1 MTRILFAGAA
11 MLMLLAA
18 CGQQPGNT
26 EPANT
31 AQDAT
36 SGAVGQMSAATM
48 GANTVGGFIPALA
61 MSDMYEIKSGEIAQ
75 RRSSNAEVKAL
86 AAMLVTDHTASST
99 KLKSLAPAA
108 APDVMIPMAL
118 DERRQGM
125 LDNLTSAS
133 DADFDRVWLTQQEA
147 AHNEALTLL
156 NGFSDNT
163 DAPALAALAGEAIP
177 KVTMHRDHAREIMAK
192 M

>member
-1 MTRILFAGAA
+1 MTKILFAGAA
-11 MLMLLAA
+11 SLVLLAA
-18 CGQQPGNT
+18 CGQQPGNS
-26 EPANT
+26 EPAN
-31 AQDAT
+31 AVQDAA
-36 SGAVGQMSAATM
+36 SAPVGQMSASTL
-48 GANTVGGFIPALA
+48 GANTVGGFIPSMA
-61 MSDMYEIKSGEIAQ
+61 MSDMYEIKAGEIAA

-86 AAMLVTDHTASST
+86 AAMLIADHTASSA
-99 KLKSLAPAA
+99 KLKSLAPAS
-108 APDVMIPMAL
+108 APDVMVPTTL

-163 DAPALAALAGEAIP
+163 DAPPLAALAGEAIP
-177 KVTMHRDHAREIMAK
+177 KVTMHRDRAREIMAK